1 VLAADGPS
9 GTDLRVET
17 TSAGGARRGQLIVRI
32 NRILQPAGSAAMG
45 GEVGQPC
52 LSATWRRP
60 EIRRYHRVVTGEKY
74 LLRPYSD

>member
-1 VLAADGPS
+1 
-9 GTDLRVET
+9 
-17 TSAGGARRGQLIVRI
+17 VRI

-60 EIRRYHRVVTGEKY
+60 GGTHVRGTLVTAQYVHGEM
-74 LLRPYSD
+74 